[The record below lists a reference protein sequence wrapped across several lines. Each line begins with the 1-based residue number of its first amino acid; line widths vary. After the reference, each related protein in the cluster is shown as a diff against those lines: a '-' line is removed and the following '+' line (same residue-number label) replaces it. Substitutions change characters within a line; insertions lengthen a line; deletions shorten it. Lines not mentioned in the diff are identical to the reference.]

1 MRHKKEQNYE
11 DIICLPRHISPKH
24 PQMSLW
30 NRAAQFSPFAAL
42 TGHGA
47 AIRETARLTDTFME
61 LNEDQ
66 KEYLDEQL
74 RLVRANLSRNPE
86 IKITYFQPDPLKN
99 GGAYA
104 TIQGKVKRIDAYSHQ
119 ILFLD
124 GTAVPISS
132 VFSLDIME
140 D

>member
-1 MRHKKEQNYE
+1 MKPKEEQNYD
-11 DIICLPRHISPKH
+11 DIICLPHHVSSRH

-47 AIRETARLTDTFME
+47 AIQETARLTDTFME

-66 KEYLDEQL
+66 KEQLDEQFQL
-74 RLVRANLSRNPE
+74 IMANLSRHP
-86 IKITYFQPDPLKN
+86 KVQITYFQPDSQKD
-99 GGAYA
+99 GGTYM

-124 GTAVPISS
+124 GTSVPISFIS
-132 VFSLDIME
+132 SLIIME
-140 D
+140 G